1 MAFLNQYKDEGT
13 VKTGGQK
20 EMLNSLRELAKDASL
35 GKAKEVQVYQKA
47 EKVIKK
53 HPYLAGTINAIVN
66 KELNISFDVGKDKEI
81 GFSISPEEKK
91 TQLGFKWGFNKGG
104 FLNKYQEKGKVVS
117 LEAQIKGDITIGDA
131 FDDKIQDFRDDLKAA
146 KRLNNEKVARQATKT
161 IKELLR
167 NKKRLLDIIDAST
180 TVKDLNNLD
189 VIRDTLEKASKT
201 DWWIESSKGEGAAA
215 RNFYRDI
222 SRSVTKSIGKENNK
236 WNTFRKLGV
245 KSGQTT
251 GPQYQKLIKYTP
263 EVAERAVVFN
273 NAIFKT
279 VVQSLDDIPDLNLEN
294 IPQGSTSRFAKISAL
309 TGMRPANL
317 AEVTLNDINF
327 KNGTIS
333 YIDKAGKKATVS
345 VNKTALAL
353 FEQQKQA
360 NIAHGIGNSRTVFVG
375 TAVQYS
381 KPINKH
387 LKTIGAY
394 VQEIDTGKA
403 VKFQLYDFRR
413 LQKARLIANEQPQWV
428 IDKLQ
433 GHSYKGSY
441 SKGIMEQGLTNA
453 DVRKIVIDSE
463 IDFYNR
469 AGYSGDAIK
478 QFSGS
483 DIESK
488 PRVRIKAGTQPPDDL
503 PPPTGGGTGEV
514 KQKIK
519 TTAINDLPEK
529 WGGKFLKYAKTG
541 GKWLARTAA
550 VVLPLE
556 QVQALN
562 VAAGGEEGVLPTDE
576 EGRILGFVEPTPQR
590 EAKAISELFNI
601 PVYPEGHP
609 KEGQHI
615 LSTKEYKEMQ
625 MPEELEQFEQ
635 QSRF

>member
-1 MAFLNQYKDEGT
+1 MNQLIGFLDINRYADG
-13 VKTGGQK
+13 
-20 EMLNSLRELAKDASL
+20 D
-35 GKAKEVQVYQKA
+35 
-47 EKVIKK
+47 KVI
-53 HPYLAGTINAIVN
+53 
-66 KELNISFDVGKDKEI
+66 
-81 GFSISPEEKK
+81 
-91 TQLGFKWGFNKGG
+91 
-104 FLNKYQEKGKVVS
+104 S
-117 LEAQIKGDITIGDA
+117 LEAQVRGDITIGDA

-146 KRLNNEKVARQATKT
+146 ERLGNEKVKRQATKN
-161 IKELLR
+161 IKDLLR

-180 TVKDLNNLD
+180 TVKELNNLD
-189 VIRDTLEKASKT
+189 VIRDTLEKASQT

-245 KSGQTT
+245 KPGQTT
-251 GPQYQKLIKYTP
+251 GPQYQRLIKYTP
-263 EVAERAVVFN
+263 EVAERAVKFN

-279 VVQSLDDIPDLNLEN
+279 VVQSLDDIEDLQLEN
-294 IPQGSTSRFAKISAL
+294 IPQGSTSRFAKVAAL
-309 TGMRPANL
+309 TGMRPENL
-317 AEVTLNDINF
+317 AEVALDNIDF

-333 YIDKAGKKATVS
+333 YIDKAGKQATVS
-345 VNKTALAL
+345 VNKTALSL

-375 TAVQYS
+375 TANQYS

-387 LKTIGAY
+387 FKKIGAY
-394 VQEIDTGKA
+394 VQEVDTGTLK
-403 VKFQLYDFRR
+403 KFQLYDFRR

-441 SKGIMEQGLTNA
+441 SKNLMEQGLTNA

-463 IDFYNR
+463 VDFYNR

-488 PRVRIKAGTQPPDDL
+488 PRIRIKAGTKPPDDL
-503 PPPTGGGTGEV
+503 PPPATGGGTGEV

-519 TTAINDLPEK
+519 TTAIDDLPEK

-541 GKWLARTAA
+541 GKWAARTMAA
-550 VVLPLE
+550 LLPLE
-556 QVQALN
+556 QAQALN
-562 VAAGGEEGVLPTDE
+562 VAAGGEEGVIPTDE
-576 EGRILGFVEPTPQR
+576 EGRILGFIEPTPQR
-590 EAKAISELFNI
+590 EAKAMSELFNI
-601 PVYPEGHP
+601 PVYPEGHE
-609 KEGQHI
+609 KAGQHI
-615 LSTKEYKEMQ
+615 HSVKDYEKLN

-635 QSRF
+635 QGRF

>member
-1 MAFLNQYKDEGT
+1 MNQLTGFLDIKRYADG
-13 VKTGGQK
+13 
-20 EMLNSLRELAKDASL
+20 D
-35 GKAKEVQVYQKA
+35 
-47 EKVIKK
+47 KVI
-53 HPYLAGTINAIVN
+53 
-66 KELNISFDVGKDKEI
+66 
-81 GFSISPEEKK
+81 
-91 TQLGFKWGFNKGG
+91 
-104 FLNKYQEKGKVVS
+104 S

-131 FDDKIQDFRDDLKAA
+131 FDDKIQDFRDDKKAA
-146 KRLNNEKVARQATKT
+146 ERLGNRRVVNSAQKN
-161 IKELLR
+161 INELLR
-167 NKKRLLDIIDAST
+167 NKKRLLAIIDVST
-180 TVKDLNNLD
+180 TVKDLNDLD

-222 SRSVTKSIGKENNK
+222 SRSVTKSIGKKNNK
-236 WNTFRKLGV
+236 WNTFRTLGA
-245 KSGQTT
+245 KPNQTT

-263 EVAERAVVFN
+263 EIAERAVKFN

-279 VVQSLDDIPDLNLEN
+279 VVQSLDDIADLNLEN
-294 IPQGSTSRFAKISAL
+294 IPQGSTSRFAKVAAL

-333 YIDKAGKKATVS
+333 YIDKAGKQATVS

-375 TAVQYS
+375 TANQYS

-387 LKTIGAY
+387 FKNIGAY
-394 VQEIDTGKA
+394 VQEVDTGKA

-413 LQKARLIANEQPQWV
+413 LQKARLIANEQPQWI

-441 SKGIMEQGLTNA
+441 SKNLMEQGLTNA
-453 DVRKIVIDSE
+453 DIRKIVINSE
-463 IDFYNR
+463 VDFYNR
-469 AGYSGDAIK
+469 AGYSGDAIR

-483 DIESK
+483 DVETK
-488 PRVRIKAGTQPPDDL
+488 PRIRVKAGTKPPDDL
-503 PPPTGGGTGEV
+503 PPPTTGGGTGEV

-519 TTAINDLPEK
+519 TTSIDALPEK
-529 WGGKFLKYAKTG
+529 WGGKFFKFAKTG

-550 VVLPLE
+550 VLLPFE
-556 QVQALN
+556 QVQAAN
-562 VAAGGEEGVLPTDE
+562 VALGGEEGVIPTDK
-576 EGRILGFVEPTPQR
+576 EGRILGFIEPTPQR
-590 EAKAISELFNI
+590 EAKAISELFGI
-601 PVYPEGHP
+601 PTYPEGHP

-615 LSTKEYKEMQ
+615 LSTSDYEEIHGYNPWEGKSEKEQMK

-635 QSRF
+635 HGRL